1 MVRRGTTEVK
11 LLQIKTSGLK
21 YETQIHFLYLED
33 PETGLRRRHKV
44 DKQYENQQII
54 KLKLPS
60 GILFGSQSCQI
71 LTLPCGVEGW
81 GVVGVGVRSWQG
93 DPLARQE
100 ASEACCQARD
110 DILSRVWQPY
120 SHPV

>member
-44 DKQYENQQII
+44 DKQYESQQII

-60 GILFGSQSCQI
+60 GILFGFQ
-71 LTLPCGVEGW
+71 L
-81 GVVGVGVRSWQG
+81 
-93 DPLARQE
+93 LAR
-100 ASEACCQARD
+100 S
-110 DILSRVWQPY
+110 
-120 SHPV
+120 